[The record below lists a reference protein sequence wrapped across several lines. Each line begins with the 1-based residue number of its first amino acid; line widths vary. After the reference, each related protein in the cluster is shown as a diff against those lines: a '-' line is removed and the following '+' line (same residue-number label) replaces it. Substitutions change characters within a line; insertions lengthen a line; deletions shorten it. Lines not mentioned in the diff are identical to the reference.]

1 MTELDVQLQHSLD
14 RLVRRATDT
23 PLDWE
28 DVRRRAR
35 GGRTRV
41 SLLAGAAVVCLVV
54 GVAAGFGVGP
64 GLWHLVAGTPVS
76 PSRLSPE
83 EQRLFASMSSGKPV
97 LRTEPNSPALKRLNG
112 KVSIRLL
119 ATRGGRSFYVIDV
132 HGPRVRQCFAIGR
145 ASRPE
150 LFLGFSCSFGHDFP
164 SRQRPIEDYSAYSSG
179 RGGDVHIAR
188 LEGFAADAVAEVG
201 LLDEDGKLVAPV
213 PVVDNTYLRMRGF
226 PAGRLE
232 AIVAYDRAGK
242 QVFCEDIARPF
253 AGEANYAQPCGP
265 AGITPTPRRT
275 GPMMTPSSPSKALGK
290 PLQHGA
296 SRGVRVDVYR
306 RGTAIFDLQA
316 IDPEGLRLLTG
327 PGRLSVSC
335 LRARFYQGRWLA
347 DENGFHAD
355 FEPHLRWDGG
365 RPLSGDPFPHQVPP
379 PYDGCEVSGSYGHRW
394 NDAFGTRAVVEIPL
408 TAEGRHFFNDRATAR
423 DLAFFVRSGRVQ
435 RIRLSAD
442 PRPGLEAFVHRFP
455 KRVLELSSAAATA
468 PEHTIGFRIGDRAIT
483 FTATSSTG
491 RRFFVVAKRG
501 TLKLPEKNLGD
512 LAFVF

>member
-14 RLVRRATDT
+14 RLVRRATDA

-41 SLLAGAAVVCLVV
+41 SILAGAAVVCLVV

-119 ATRGGRSFYVIDV
+119 GTRGGRSFYVIDV
-132 HGPRVRQCFAIGR
+132 HGPRISQCLAISRAGR
-145 ASRPE
+145 PD
-150 LFLGFSCSFGHDFP
+150 LFRGFECGSGDDFP
-164 SRQRPIEDYSAYSSG
+164 SRRRPIADYSAFYSRRSG
-179 RGGDVHIAR
+179 EMHIVR
-188 LEGFAADAVAEVG
+188 LEGFAADAVAKVG
-201 LLDEDGKLVAPV
+201 LLDEDGKLVAPA
-213 PVVDNTYLRMRGF
+213 PVIDNTYLRMTGF
-226 PAGRLE
+226 PTGRLE
-232 AIVAYDRAGK
+232 AIVAYDRGGK
-242 QVFCEDIARPF
+242 RVFCEDIARPF
-253 AGEANYAQPCGP
+253 GGETKNAQPCGP
-265 AGITPTPRRT
+265 AGMTPTPRRT
-275 GPMMTPSSPSKALGK
+275 APLPPPSRSALGRH
-290 PLQHGA
+290 LQHGA
-296 SRGVRVDVYR
+296 SRGVRVDVYA

-327 PGRLSVSC
+327 PGGLTVSC
-335 LRARFYQGRWLA
+335 LRARFYQGKWLA
-347 DENGFHAD
+347 DENGVHAS
-355 FEPHLRWDGG
+355 FKPKLRWEGG

-379 PYDGCEVSGSYGHRW
+379 PYGGCEVSGSYGHRW

-442 PRPGLEAFVHRFP
+442 PRPGLAAFVHRFP
-455 KRVLELSSAAATA
+455 KRVLEFSSPAATA
-468 PEHTIGFRIGDRAIT
+468 PEHTIGFWIGDRAIT

>member
-14 RLVRRATDT
+14 RLVRRATDA

-41 SLLAGAAVVCLVV
+41 SLLAGAAIVCLVV

-83 EQRLFASMSSGKPV
+83 EQRLFASMSSGKAV

-119 ATRGGRSFYVIDV
+119 ATRGGRSFYVIEV
-132 HGPRVRQCFAIGR
+132 HGPRISQCLAIAREGR
-145 ASRPE
+145 PD
-150 LFLGFSCSFGHDFP
+150 LFRGFECGSGDDFP
-164 SRQRPIEDYSAYSSG
+164 SRRRPIADFSAFYSK
-179 RGGDVHIAR
+179 RGGETHIDR
-188 LEGFAADAVAEVG
+188 LEGFAADAVAKVA

-213 PVVDNTYLRMRGF
+213 PVIDNTYLRMTGF
-226 PAGRLE
+226 PTGRLQ
-232 AIVAYDRAGK
+232 AIVAYDRTGRR
-242 QVFCEDIARPF
+242 VFCQDIARPF
-253 AGEANYAQPCGP
+253 AAGTKNTRPCGP

-275 GPMMTPSSPSKALGK
+275 GPALPPRPSTALGRH
-290 PLQHGA
+290 LQHGA
-296 SRGVRVDVYR
+296 SRGVKVDVYE

-316 IDPEGLRLLTG
+316 IDPERLRLLTG
-327 PGRLSVSC
+327 PGGLGVSC
-335 LRARFYQGRWLA
+335 LRARFYQGQWLV
-347 DENGFHAD
+347 DENSTVTSFD
-355 FEPHLRWDGG
+355 SKLRWDGG

-379 PYDGCEVSGSYGHRW
+379 PYAGCELVGYYGHRW
-394 NDAFGTRAVVEIPL
+394 NDAYGTRAVVEIPL
-408 TAEGRHFFNDRATAR
+408 TVDGRHFFNDRATAR
-423 DLAFFVRSGRVQ
+423 DLAYFVRSGRVQ
-435 RIRLSAD
+435 KIRLSAD
-442 PRPGLEAFVHRFP
+442 PRPGLEAFVTRFP
-455 KRVLELSSAAATA
+455 KRVLELSSPTATA
-468 PEHTIGFRIGDRAIT
+468 PEHTIGFSIRDRMIT

-512 LAFVF
+512 LAIVF

>member
-97 LRTEPNSPALKRLNG
+97 LRTEPNPPALKRLNG

-150 LFLGFSCSFGHDFP
+150 LFQGFSCSFGHDFP

-188 LEGFAADAVAEVG
+188 LEGFAADAVAKVG

-232 AIVAYDRAGK
+232 AIVAYDRAGN
-242 QVFCEDIARPF
+242 QVFCQDLARPLTR
-253 AGEANYAQPCGP
+253 PCGP
-265 AGITPTPRRT
+265 TGIRPTPQRT
-275 GPMMTPSSPSKALGK
+275 GPVLPPRPSTALGRH
-290 PLQHGA
+290 LQHGT
-296 SRGVRVDVYR
+296 SRGVRVDVYA

-327 PGRLSVSC
+327 PGRPGVSC
-335 LRARFYQGRWLA
+335 LRARFYQGQWLV
-347 DENGFHAD
+347 DENTTVTSFD
-355 FEPHLRWDGG
+355 SKLRWDGG
-365 RPLSGDPFPHQVPP
+365 RPLSGDQFPHQVPP
-379 PYDGCEVSGSYGHRW
+379 PYAGCELVGYYGHRW
-394 NDAFGTRAVVEIPL
+394 NDAYGTRAVVEIPL

-423 DLAFFVRSGRVQ
+423 DLAYFVRSGRVQ
-435 RIRLSAD
+435 KIRLSAD

-455 KRVLELSSAAATA
+455 KRVLELSSGATA
-468 PEHTIGFRIGDRAIT
+468 PEHTIGFSIRDRTIT